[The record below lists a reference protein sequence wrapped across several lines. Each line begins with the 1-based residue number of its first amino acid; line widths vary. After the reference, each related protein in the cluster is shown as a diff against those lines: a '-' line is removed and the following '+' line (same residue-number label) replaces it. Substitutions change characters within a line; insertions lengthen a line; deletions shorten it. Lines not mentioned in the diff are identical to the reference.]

1 MGTINMHRMFNP
13 KSIAVIGAGERQGR
27 IGAAIM
33 NNLLKSEFP
42 GEVYPVNPKYDA
54 VMGLPCFPHVTAIE
68 KPVDMAIIATP
79 IKGVPDIVEACSNAG
94 LAGAVVISSGGKE
107 MGASGRRI
115 EMQIME
121 KAKKTNLRIIGPNCL
136 GIVNTAKN
144 FNASFAHQSPLA
156 GKIAFLSQS
165 GAVCTSVL
173 DMAMRENVG
182 FSHFVSLG
190 TMMDVNFADMIDY
203 LGSLHSVESIVM
215 YVENLT
221 NIRSF
226 MSAARSV
233 SRIKPIIALKSG
245 RSKAGAR
252 AAASHTG
259 ALAGED
265 SVYDAA
271 FKRAGILRVNEFE
284 ELFDC
289 AEFLAKQKQPRGKR
303 LAIVTNSG
311 GPGVMAADALAGH
324 GLEPAELSQT
334 TIKQL
339 DEFLPANWS
348 RGNPVDILGD
358 SPPQHYLQA
367 VRICLDA
374 PEVDGLLLL
383 CSPAGTLNLPDLA
396 HPLAKLLEKTPCP
409 VFTAWIGGV
418 DVDKARH
425 ILNQSGII
433 TYDSPERA
441 VRAFVDLYQYAG
453 NIQALQEIPIR
464 MDKKL
469 RIDRPGAARIVKEG
483 LGQGNG
489 VLTEFEAKNLLEAYG
504 IPVNRT
510 ELAVSYAHAMAIAN
524 NMGFPVAMKI
534 CSRDILHKS
543 DAGGVLLNL
552 EDSDDVK
559 MGFKKLMEEAMEY
572 APEAEIMGVTIQ
584 PMSLAPDYEL
594 ILGAKQD
601 KDFGPILLFGMGGVL
616 TEIFKDMATAL
627 PPLNRPLAR
636 RLILETKIS
645 KVLHGYRNIEA
656 IDMEALEESLIRLG
670 RLVSDFPEIQEMDI
684 NPIMVKKGRYLAV
697 DARVLL
703 KPTTAPANTH
713 LVISPYPWQ
722 YEAMDET
729 IDGISIFIRPIRPAD
744 ASLVIEHFNALSP
757 RSIYMRFFTPMKQL
771 SHTMLIRLTQI
782 DYDRE
787 VALVALIH
795 EGEKQKM
802 AGIARVIFEPD
813 GKNGEFA
820 VAVADQWQGKGI
832 GASLLKRCLT
842 YTKDKGLT
850 RVWGLVIAENRQMVK
865 LGKRLGFNVRMV
877 PGSSEYELEID
888 LTANHTT
895 LYDSKTL

>member
-13 KSIAVIGAGERQGR
+13 KSVAVIGAGERPGR

-33 NNLLKSEFP
+33 NNLLNCEFP
-42 GEVYPVNPKYDA
+42 GEVYPVNPKYDT
-54 VMGLPCFPHVTAIE
+54 VMGLPCFSRVSAIG
-68 KPVDMAIIATP
+68 KPVDTAIIATP
-79 IKGVPDIVEACSNAG
+79 ITGVPDIVEECATAA
-94 LAGAVVISSGGKE
+94 LAGAVIISSGGKE

-115 EMQIME
+115 EKKIME
-121 KAKKTNLRIIGPNCL
+121 RVKKTNLRIIGPNCL
-136 GIVNTAKN
+136 GIVNTAKK
-144 FNASFAHQSPLA
+144 FNASFAHQSPLP
-156 GKIAFLSQS
+156 GKMAFLSQS

-190 TMMDVNFADMIDY
+190 TMMDVDFADMIDY
-203 LGSLHSVESIVM
+203 LGSLKSVESIVM

-303 LAIVTNSG
+303 LAIITNSG
-311 GPGVMAADALAGH
+311 GPGVMAADALAEYGV
-324 GLEPAELSQT
+324 EPAELSPE

-339 DEFLPANWS
+339 DQFLPANWS
-348 RGNPVDILGD
+348 RANPVDILGD
-358 SPPQHYLQA
+358 SPPKHYLQA

-383 CSPAGTLNLPDLA
+383 CSPAGTLNLPELA
-396 HPLAKLLEKTPCP
+396 RPLAELLKKTPCP
-409 VFTAWIGGV
+409 VFTAWIGGI
-418 DVDKARH
+418 DVDKARQ

-433 TYDSPERA
+433 TYDAPERA

-453 NIQALQEIPIR
+453 NIRALQEIPIR
-464 MDKKL
+464 TDKRL
-469 RIDRPGAARIVKEG
+469 LIDRAGANRIIKEG
-483 LGQGNG
+483 LEQGNG
-489 VLTEFEAKNLLEAYG
+489 ILTELEAKKLLEAYG
-504 IPVNRT
+504 IPVNPT
-510 ELAVSYAHAMAIAN
+510 ELAVSHTHAVAVAE
-524 NMGFPVAMKI
+524 NMGFPVVMKI

-552 EDSDDVK
+552 EDRDDVK
-559 MGFKKLMEEAMEY
+559 IGFQKLMDNALAY
-572 APEAEIMGVTIQ
+572 APDADIAGVTLQ
-584 PMSLAPDYEL
+584 PMSLAADYEL
-594 ILGAKQD
+594 ILGARQD
-601 KDFGPILLFGMGGVL
+601 KDFGPILLFGMGGIL

-636 RLILETKIS
+636 RLIMETKIS
-645 KVLHGYRNIEA
+645 QVLHGYRNIKKIDLEA
-656 IDMEALEESLIRLG
+656 MEETLIRLG

-684 NPIMVKKGRYLAV
+684 NPMMVKQGKYFAV

-703 KPTTAPANTH
+703 TPTTATGSSH

-722 YEAMDET
+722 YETVDET
-729 IDGISIFIRPIRPAD
+729 IDGISIFIRPIRPGD

-757 RSIYMRFFTPMKQL
+757 RSVYMRFFTPVKQL
-771 SHTMLIRLTQI
+771 SHSMLVRLTQI

-787 VALVALIH
+787 IALVALVH
-795 EGEKQKM
+795 EEKKQKM

-813 GKNGEFA
+813 GKSGEFA

-832 GASLLKRCLT
+832 GASLLKRCLS
-842 YTKDKGLT
+842 YTKNKGLT

-865 LGKRLGFNVRMV
+865 LGKKLGFDIRMV

-888 LTANHTT
+888 LTAHNAMGQPG
-895 LYDSKTL
+895 KT